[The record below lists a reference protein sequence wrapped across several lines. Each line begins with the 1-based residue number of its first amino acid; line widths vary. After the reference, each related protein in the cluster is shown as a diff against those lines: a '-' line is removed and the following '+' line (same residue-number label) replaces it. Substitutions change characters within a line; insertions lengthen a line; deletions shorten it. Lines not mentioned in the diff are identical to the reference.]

1 MLSRPLFWLLS
12 LLLSLSLLLWRL
24 ADFVD
29 EDLHRNYHM
38 TRGGL
43 AIQGNTAEWLQAAL
57 IGACAAASLFCLW
70 QWWRRTRR

>member
-24 ADFVD
+24 VDFID
-29 EDLHRNYHM
+29 EDQQRNYHM

-43 AIQGNTAEWLQAAL
+43 AIQGAEAEWLQLAGIAL
-57 IGACAAASLFCLW
+57 CVVAGSICWW
-70 QWWRRTRR
+70 QWRRRKRR